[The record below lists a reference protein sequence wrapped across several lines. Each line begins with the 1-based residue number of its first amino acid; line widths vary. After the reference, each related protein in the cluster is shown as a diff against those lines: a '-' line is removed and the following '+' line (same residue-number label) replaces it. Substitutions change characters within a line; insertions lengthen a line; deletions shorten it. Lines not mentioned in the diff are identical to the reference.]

1 MATSAPGGRRLGPRE
16 EFGAVDLGDQRSEKR
31 LLTIARD
38 FYARPQAN
46 VPQACQNR
54 AKTKAASRFFEDEAH
69 TMNRIL
75 APHYATT
82 LQRCAAEKTVLAVQD
97 TTALNYS
104 RHPATQNL
112 GPIGSQ
118 RDGVIGLFLHDTM
131 AFNLEGTPLGLLD
144 TQCWARDAADF
155 GKRARRHQVPL
166 AAKESYKWL
175 KSYHAVAALQAQCPT
190 TQFISTGDREAD
202 IYELFEERFSRS
214 NGPEVLVRARHDR
227 LLQENNGHL
236 WAYVQRQAVSGRLEI
251 QVPRHQ
257 QQPARRAQL
266 EIRFTAVKLKPPARK
281 KHRKPLTIWAILAQ
295 EINPPANV
303 KEPLE
308 WLLLT
313 TIEVTTFEQA
323 TEKLGWYMRR
333 WGIEV
338 YHRTLKS
345 GCNLEERQFGHAD
358 RLEAC
363 LAVDLVVA
371 WRIFYLTK
379 LGREVPEVPCTV
391 FFEDAE
397 WKALMVYKTQN
408 PLPPEKPPTL
418 RQAIHLLA
426 TLGGFLGRKG
436 DGEPGTKSLWLGL
449 QRLDDLTAMW
459 KIMLPPPTQQN
470 KASPVSSN

>member
-1 MATSAPGGRRLGPRE
+1 LGDRRLT
-16 EFGAVDLGDQRSEKR
+16 AR
-31 LLTIARD
+31 LLQMTGQ
-38 FYARPQAN
+38 FYDKPTAN
-46 VPQACQNR
+46 IPLACGSR
-54 AKTKAASRFFEDEAH
+54 KGAKAAYRFLDSEDVSWEA
-69 TMNRIL
+69 IL
-75 APHYATT
+75 RAHYAATEGRVQDEE
-82 LQRCAAEKTVLAVQD
+82 LVLVAQD
-97 TTALNYS
+97 TTTLNYS
-104 RHPATQNL
+104 SHPNTKGL
-112 GPIGSQ
+112 GPIGNDKEDV
-118 RDGVIGLFLHDTM
+118 RGLMVHDTM
-131 AFNLEGTPLGLLD
+131 AFTPQGTPLGLLD
-144 TQCWARDAADF
+144 VQCWARDAADF

-166 AAKESYKWL
+166 EAKESYKWL

-266 EIRFTAVKLKPPARK
+266 EIRFTAVELKPPARK
-281 KHRKPLTIWAILAQ
+281 KHRKPLKVWAILAQ

-323 TEKLGWYMRR
+323 TEKLVWYTRR

-345 GCNLEERQFGHAD
+345 GCKIEERQFGHAD

-459 KIMLPPPTQQN
+459 KIMSPPPAQQN